1 MKLRG
6 GLVGIVLLSAC
17 LNILT
22 LAGSIYL
29 MMVYDRVLPAQSLPT
44 LFALFLMIGVAYAFY
59 GAFDVMRAQ
68 MLADVAAAL
77 DRRLA
82 ARVQTIEMR
91 IAMER
96 PDTKDRVSP
105 TRDLDQLRSFIASS
119 GPPALIDLP
128 WIFSSS

>member
-1 MKLRG
+1 MAIPAGPRNKSELGSALMKLRS

-22 LAGSIYL
+22 LAGSVYL

-44 LFALFLMIGVAYAFY
+44 LFALFLMMGVAYAFY

-82 ARVQTIEMR
+82 
-91 IAMER
+91 
-96 PDTKDRVSP
+96 
-105 TRDLDQLRSFIASS
+105 
-119 GPPALIDLP
+119 
-128 WIFSSS
+128 

>member
-1 MKLRG
+1 MAGLAGPRNKSELGSALMKLRS

-44 LFALFLMIGVAYAFY
+44 LFALFLMMGVAYAFY

-82 ARVQTIEMR
+82 SRVQGIEMR

-96 PDTKDRVSP
+96 PE
-105 TRDLDQLRSFIASS
+105 LIRSQELV
-119 GPPALIDLP
+119 P
-128 WIFSSS
+128 